1 MTICPCCNDTLIR
14 LIDHKKII
22 WFCPSCRQQMPNIT
36 IPNQS
41 QTIKEDRGVINI
53 TQESL
58 FEILSYNNTNLDK
71 QNDLGTELSLLKSF
85 IIRGKLRLY
94 IVDLIIAHLS
104 KLVENAIAADELSL
118 KNKLKNN
125 RHKVACLYDG
135 KLILNCIIYSFLI
148 GDVSIIEHH
157 CLNKLKQTYTTCG
170 IPFDNIAKFI
180 ESLKNKTIFLV
191 NQVASED
198 LESSFEQYY
207 SSYSSLTSEL
217 ATYFDVTVVFLA
229 SS

>member
-1 MTICPCCNDTLIR
+1 MTICPCCNDRLIR

-41 QTIKEDRGVINI
+41 QTITEEQGIINI
-53 TQESL
+53 TQE
-58 FEILSYNNTNLDK
+58 ILSDILSNTNIHK
-71 QNDLGTELSLLKSF
+71 QNDLVTDLPFLKSF

-104 KLVENAIAADELSL
+104 KLVENAITEQRSL
-118 KNKLKNN
+118 KNQLKNN
-125 RHKVACLYDG
+125 RHKIACLYDG

-148 GDVSIIEHH
+148 GDISIIEHH
-157 CLNKLKQTYTTCG
+157 CLNKLKQTYITCG
-170 IPFDNIAKFI
+170 IPFDNIADFI
-180 ESLKNKTIFLV
+180 ESLKNRTIFLV

-198 LESSFEQYY
+198 LISSFENYY